1 MKKRGKTFF
10 ALLRLVLGL
19 GIIAFLVYN
28 INKSSL
34 LVEFDVESASATRGA
49 VYQPHSMTG
58 TLFTVRETV
67 HGASSLQAQP
77 ASSPSG
83 DIPSSG
89 TLVRVEGTGSP
100 EIMWTAR
107 TVRPAGLVLLGES
120 FAVAGRNWP
129 WLVLATLAFAVC
141 LNSVVVRW
149 KWILAAGGLDL
160 SWGRVW
166 TLMFIGHFF
175 NAFLFGATGGDVVK
189 AYYAAR
195 ETGHR
200 RTEAVATVFIDRVT
214 GLFALLILASITMG
228 LRFRFFMAHAWT
240 RYALVFIGA
249 VTVGVIL
256 GLVALLQAKRLLP
269 IITRIAMFR
278 RLSESTFGQVFARTY
293 NMFYLCLTHPAL
305 LAKTVAIS
313 FSNHLLLVLVIC
325 AIGRAMLLDITFMDY
340 LSLGLVVN
348 VIAAI
353 PVTPGGLGVRESAA
367 VIYFGLVGVSA
378 TRALPVSLL
387 VYAISIFWS
396 LVGGIVFLLHTG
408 RTGHS
413 LSEEMAEVSD
423 DA

>member
-1 MKKRGKTFF
+1 MKKKGKTFF
-10 ALLRLVLGL
+10 AFLRLFFGL

-28 INKSSL
+28 INKGSL
-34 LVEFDVESASATRGA
+34 LVEFRTEPASAMRGA
-49 VYQPHSMTG
+49 VYESSLVPG
-58 TLFTVRETV
+58 ILFTVRETSSN
-67 HGASSLQAQP
+67 ASSLQMQP
-77 ASSPSG
+77 APAPAG

-89 TLVRVEGTGSP
+89 TLVRTQGTGSP
-100 EIMWTAR
+100 EITWTAC
-107 TVRPAGLVLLGES
+107 TVRPSGLMLLGES

-129 WLVLATLAFAVC
+129 WLVLATLAFGIC
-141 LNSVVVRW
+141 LVSVVVRW

-160 SWGRVW
+160 SWGTTW
-166 TLMFIGHFF
+166 ALMFIGHFF

-195 ETGHR
+195 ETGHQ

-228 LRFRFFMAHAWT
+228 IRFRFFMAHAWT
-240 RYALVFIGA
+240 RYALVFIGT

-256 GLVALLQAKRLLP
+256 GLVVLLKAKRLLP
-269 IITRIAMFR
+269 VANRFALFR
-278 RLSESTFGQVFARTY
+278 RVSGSTAGQVFARAY

-305 LAKTVAIS
+305 LVKTVAIS
-313 FSNHLLLVLVIC
+313 FSNHLLLVLVLC
-325 AIGRAMLLDITFMDY
+325 AIGRAMFLDIRFMDY
-340 LSLGLVVN
+340 LSLGMTVN

-367 VIYFGLVGVSA
+367 VVYFGLVGVSA

-396 LVGGIVFLLHTG
+396 LVGGIVFLVHAG

-413 LSEEMAEVSD
+413 ISEEMAEVSVEN
-423 DA
+423 